1 MPKDGRNYD
10 PPLIKSFLAQA
21 LKLNDNVDVMLH
33 DNTQLASAAA
43 SLWSHIKVC
52 YIFVITYQGMLH
64 LCGHVSKYA
73 TSWCMYMSSM
83 LTNISI
89 NSIQK
94 NQMHPYVFH
103 VTDPSM

>member
-21 LKLNDNVDVMLH
+21 LKLNENVDVMLN

-52 YIFVITYQGMLH
+52 YIFVITYLGMLN
-64 LCGHVSKYA
+64 LCVCIYPACKQAQVHQHTNKSNAPTCFSCYRSFNVS
-73 TSWCMYMSSM
+73 C
-83 LTNISI
+83 
-89 NSIQK
+89 
-94 NQMHPYVFH
+94 
-103 VTDPSM
+103 